1 MEQKSILAGSAR
13 YARFEVAYQTTRE
26 TIINTNIL
34 ISKKARKKSRLGS
47 IPPLPERK
55 GLNKLRA
62 HYRISCIEYGNHM
75 SMQTFHN
82 QNSCKLHKEGATNQ
96 LVSESHCKDATGI
109 PPRIIISY
117 SASNQCIEAT
127 YLHRIFRFT
136 QLFSYC
142 RT

>member
-1 MEQKSILAGSAR
+1 M
-13 YARFEVAYQTTRE
+13 
-26 TIINTNIL
+26 NIL
-34 ISKKARKKSRLGS
+34 FFSSCRKDTSNQLESMIRSIYFQADEVFIFHECKMHCISEIMKV
-47 IPPLPERK
+47 PEWK
-55 GLNKLRA
+55 GPKKLRA
-62 HYRISCIEYGNHM
+62 HYRISYVDYGNHM

-82 QNSCKLHKEGATNQ
+82 QKSYKLHKEGPTNQ

-127 YLHRIFRFT
+127 YQHRIFRFT